1 MLQIRV
7 IGKGR
12 RGRSVDYGIK
22 TRKAL
27 RNYEK
32 ARSLHPLANLDWLWL
47 GNRGKQL
54 TQSGIAQ
61 LLRRRCRAAS
71 ELHPHMFSNSF
82 AHSWLASGREEGD
95 LMKLAGWSSRD
106 MLQRHGPVPPLSVP
120 TTPTAV
126 VARQWTACRQA
137 LSGVS
142 AGRSPAVVHAATI
155 ILDRTVATWAI
166 LRSALSS

>member
-61 LLRRRCRAAS
+61 LLRRRCRAA
-71 ELHPHMFSNSF
+71 PPSF
-82 AHSWLASGREEGD
+82 TRTCSA
-95 LMKLAGWSSRD
+95 
-106 MLQRHGPVPPLSVP
+106 
-120 TTPTAV
+120 TA
-126 VARQWTACRQA
+126 
-137 LSGVS
+137 LLILG
-142 AGRSPAVVHAATI
+142 SPAVAKRAT
-155 ILDRTVATWAI
+155 
-166 LRSALSS
+166 S